1 MKTTPRSGST
11 EALFAR
17 WFLLVYLPLGLLVVG
32 FIFFILQ
39 LLPGWAVPVLVA
51 LAVWGIFAV
60 RLILERR
67 KRGLEIPPPRSL
79 ILGVLTIAG
88 LALAGAF
95 LVLVGL
101 ARVSSAVGITLLLLG
116 GFLMLLAVFAP
127 AFKLVDV
134 LMRSLGRVIRAVRGH
149 RAQESP

>member
-1 MKTTPRSGST
+1 MTALRSVRT
-11 EALFAR
+11 EDLFAR

-39 LLPGWAVPVLVA
+39 LLPGWAIPALIA
-51 LAVWGIFAV
+51 LAIWGIFAV

-79 ILGVLTIAG
+79 VLGALTIAG
-88 LALAGAF
+88 LALGGVL

-127 AFKLVDV
+127 AFKLVDIV
-134 LMRSLGRVIRAVRGH
+134 LRAIRRLFRIGRRRAS
-149 RAQESP
+149 ESS